1 MLAYDYLTYQDRWKV
16 NTIMVLKPWGRL
28 NQIAYMVPNLNKAI
42 DWWTEVMGVGPF
54 FIFPAFEMVR
64 GDYRGKEHFAQYGA
78 AIAFSGDL
86 MVELIEPRGPSIFQ
100 EFLDAGR
107 KGVHHLCAFS
117 DSMEDAEAWVAEHG
131 GTRLQGAE
139 FADGSQIAYFAMDA
153 EENNILEI
161 GVLKPEVQSLFD
173 MIQQAGAN
181 WDGKAK
187 IFNPT
192 AG

>member
-1 MLAYDYLTYQDRWKV
+1 
-16 NTIMVLKPWGRL
+16 MVDKPLGRL
-28 NQIAYMVPNLNKAI
+28 NQIAYMVPDLNEAI

-54 FIFPAFEMVR
+54 FVFPSFDMVR
-64 GDYRGKEHFAQYGA
+64 GDYRGKDHFAQFGA

-117 DSMEDAEAWVAEHG
+117 DSMEDTEAWVAERG

-139 FADGSQIAYFAMDA
+139 FADGSKIAYFAMTED
-153 EENNILEI
+153 ETVILEV
-161 GVLKPEVQSLFD
+161 GVLKPEVQGLFD

-181 WDGKAK
+181 WDGKTK
-187 IFNPT
+187 IFDPM